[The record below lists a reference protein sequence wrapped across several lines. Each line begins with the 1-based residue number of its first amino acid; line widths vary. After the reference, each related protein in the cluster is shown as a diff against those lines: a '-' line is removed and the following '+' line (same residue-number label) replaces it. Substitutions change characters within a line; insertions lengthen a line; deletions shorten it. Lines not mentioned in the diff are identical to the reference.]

1 MKLDDRTIRQWSTYA
16 PPAAAHAVDLAAK
29 ETAAAHS
36 TELLARRERFLVAD
50 GQTATLLEQEA
61 LLGTND
67 LVEWNFLARCM
78 CVSLPVCRI
87 VVARPTGTLRATG
100 FLIAPGVVLT
110 NHHVLPDEDFAG
122 SASIE
127 FGYRY
132 DIAGQ
137 IGAVEAF
144 DLTPGKFYVSDE
156 ALDFAAVAVKPA
168 ARSGRSDIARFS
180 YLRLHAETG
189 KVSKGDFVTIVQH
202 PDGEPLR
209 IALRENEVID
219 ADPAKPVIWYR
230 ADTAHGSSGAP
241 VFNDS
246 FQVAA
251 LHSSGRIQRNDR
263 GEYALRAGGFAK
275 NIEGLRDSDVIWEAN
290 VGVRVSR
297 IAPALMQL
305 AAAKFPAVAPIIS
318 AAMAGGDVL
327 SRAIEAARGG
337 APETNELS
345 AGQDAGNGGV
355 LALTT
360 SPARGAGNRELV
372 LPLQLRVSIE
382 SQASGA
388 GMRTPATGLGDSLEK
403 FTMQVPVIYD
413 GLEARTG
420 YRPDFLKLKGGKGIA
435 LPKLTALGKSIAA
448 PLTGTSKHE
457 LKYHKFS
464 VVVHKERRMPLF
476 TAANVDWS
484 DAAKKIDGK
493 KPTRQELT
501 GLPDMVVEQWV
512 LDPRIAPGHQLPDR
526 FYTDDRGAFD
536 KGHLV
541 RREDVC
547 WGTSFADIQKANGDT
562 YHVTNCTPQIEG
574 FNRSGSGE
582 DNWGDFENEVGRQAK
597 TERLILFSGPV
608 FETKDRWFRG
618 LDDHGSVLIQ
628 VPRRFWKIVVAR
640 GASGLPE
647 AFGFILAQD
656 VVAITEIEFTV
667 SKTWKPHKTKI
678 AALQTLLRGWVDLSP
693 LIAIEK

>member
-1 MKLDDRTIRQWSTYA
+1 MKLDDRTIRQWSSYA
-16 PPAAAHAVDLAAK
+16 PPAAAHSVDLATK

-100 FLIAPGVVLT
+100 FLIAPGIVLT
-110 NHHVLPDEDFAG
+110 NHHVLPNEDFAG

-132 DIAGQ
+132 NIAGQ
-137 IGAVEAF
+137 IGTIEAF
-144 DLTPGKFYVSDE
+144 DLAPGKFYVSDE

-180 YLRLHAETG
+180 YLRLHAEAG
-189 KVSKGDFVTIVQH
+189 KVAKGDFVTIIQH

-219 ADPAKPVIWYR
+219 ADLAKPVIWYR

-263 GEYALRAGGFAK
+263 GEYALRAGGFATSL
-275 NIEGLRDSDVIWEAN
+275 EGLRDSDVIWEAN

-297 IAPALMQL
+297 IAPALIKL
-305 AAAKFPAVAPIIS
+305 AAAKFPAVAPAIS

-327 SRAIEAARGG
+327 SAAIDQARDG
-337 APETNELS
+337 APGANELP
-345 AGQDAGNGGV
+345 AGREVRNAGD
-355 LALTT
+355 LSLTT
-360 SPARGAGNRELV
+360 AAPRGANSRELI
-372 LPLQLRVSIE
+372 LPLQLRVSLE
-382 SQASGA
+382 SPAGGA
-388 GMRTPATGLGDSLEK
+388 GVRTPLTGIGDSLEK
-403 FTMQVPVIYD
+403 FTMQVPVIFD
-413 GLEARTG
+413 GLDSRTG
-420 YRPDFLKLKGGKGIA
+420 YRPDFLKLKGGKKIA
-435 LPKLTALGKSIAA
+435 LPKLTALGKTVAA

-464 VVVHKERRMPLF
+464 VVVHKERRMALF

-501 GLPDMVVEQWV
+501 GLADMVIEQWV

-547 WGTSFADIQKANGDT
+547 WGSSFADIQKANGDT

-582 DNWGDFENEVGRQAK
+582 ENWGDFENEVARQAK
-597 TERLILFSGPV
+597 AEQLILFSGPV
-608 FETKDRWFRG
+608 LETQDRWFRG
-618 LDDHGSVLIQ
+618 LDDNGSVRIQ

-640 GASGLPE
+640 GATGLPE

-656 VVAITEIEFTV
+656 VIAITEVEFVV
-667 SKTWKPHKTKI
+667 SKTWKPHKAKI
-678 AALQTLLRGWVDLSP
+678 AALQTLLRGWVDLSA
-693 LIAIEK
+693 LIAFEK